1 MLSPT
6 RLHRELRGIDLHGH
20 ARERCNNILIY
31 PPFLGKCGIIIG
43 QKPGAKSC
51 TESENCRQF
60 SDRTA
65 SELPALGHT
74 SPREGGRDKNFAT
87 KTDESASLS
96 PSSHSA
102 LQDRKRAKGGAI
114 TRIKTDRS
122 LSQNAKRCW
131 RS

>member
-51 TESENCRQF
+51 TESEKFPEF

-74 SPREGGRDKNFAT
+74 SPNGT
-87 KTDESASLS
+87 
-96 PSSHSA
+96 P
-102 LQDRKRAKGGAI
+102 
-114 TRIKTDRS
+114 
-122 LSQNAKRCW
+122 NAA
-131 RS
+131 